1 MGADMWPLDPTQW
14 TDSDGD
20 GYGDNNSLGATD
32 PDMFPD
38 NIAAAVDNDSD
49 GYPDQWTS
57 FYDLSDEDLTNNGA
71 GLELDGCPGVW
82 GNSTNPVFGCP
93 DMDGDGWEDSSD
105 AFPLEPTQW
114 LDFDSDGFGDNPDG
128 FQADEC
134 PTIAGVLEGT
144 IPANGETGIGCRFI
158 DDTDDD
164 GDFVS
169 NEQDTCPNTDEGL
182 TVNQAGCAE
191 NQLDE
196 DQDGVMNDMDQCP
209 QTEYQDEVDANGC
222 SAAQRETD
230 SDGDGVFDPV
240 DLCPLTLETEVD
252 ANGCSTAQ
260 LDTDEDG
267 VSDADDQ
274 CPSTPVGFPVD
285 STGCTDE
292 TALDQDLDGDG
303 YKGAYTYTIN
313 MTTGLHENEAGD
325 AFPTDPTQWFDQ
337 DGDGYGDNIEGNDA
351 DDCPIENGT
360 SYIDFLGCID
370 DGDGYRDLFE
380 PVGLAGNPTQW
391 EDRDRDGYGD
401 NASGTNPDLCPDT
414 KPAYKT
420 YVDSNGCDP
429 TQSDG
434 DNDGVADYDDNCP
447 DEPAGADG
455 GYGDGCPI
463 AVSTDDD
470 TSEGLFG
477 MSTGVAIL
485 AGIGGLIGILVLFAV
500 IVRLFRSDE
509 FDYDD
514 DDEDDWD
521 DDDDDYSSFT
531 SSFNSSR
538 STNTTSTSRPS
549 PAPSTRSKA
558 RGPTGAAPSKPS
570 GGPPGR
576 GPRSG
581 PPQSKAPSGPARGR
595 SVPSKVPAAKVV
607 ASKVTTEESAEDD
620 GSAKVR
626 KAKIKVD
633 LSIFEDWQ
641 ADDRESAA
649 DWVRTAIDDGEKERS
664 IMMQLQET
672 GWSAPQSR
680 AIYDLGRSR

>member
-1 MGADMWPLDPTQW
+1 M
-14 TDSDGD
+14 
-20 GYGDNNSLGATD
+20 
-32 PDMFPD
+32 
-38 NIAAAVDNDSD
+38 
-49 GYPDQWTS
+49 
-57 FYDLSDEDLTNNGA
+57 
-71 GLELDGCPGVW
+71 
-82 GNSTNPVFGCP
+82 
-93 DMDGDGWEDSSD
+93 
-105 AFPLEPTQW
+105 
-114 LDFDSDGFGDNPDG
+114 
-128 FQADEC
+128 
-134 PTIAGVLEGT
+134 
-144 IPANGETGIGCRFI
+144 
-158 DDTDDD
+158 
-164 GDFVS
+164 
-169 NEQDTCPNTDEGL
+169 
-182 TVNQAGCAE
+182 
-191 NQLDE
+191 
-196 DQDGVMNDMDQCP
+196 
-209 QTEYQDEVDANGC
+209 
-222 SAAQRETD
+222 
-230 SDGDGVFDPV
+230 
-240 DLCPLTLETEVD
+240 
-252 ANGCSTAQ
+252 
-260 LDTDEDG
+260 
-267 VSDADDQ
+267 
-274 CPSTPVGFPVD
+274 D

-292 TALDQDLDGDG
+292 TALDQDLDGHG

-313 MTTGLHENEAGD
+313 ATTGLHENEAGD

-576 GPRSG
+576 APRSG